1 MQHLFL
7 LSVKHP
13 KHYFAAVASFI
24 IWGFI
29 SFGLKPI
36 QNYPATDI
44 LFYRVFF
51 CVGLMVLINL
61 VFRRDVIKKTISGIV
76 QMTGKQKQ
84 NFAFITLG
92 SGLLLMSNWF
102 LFIFVM
108 NSISVKAASFAYLV
122 CPILTTVFAA
132 VILKEKLTGLQ
143 WFAVFLSVV
152 SCVLLSLNAGTE
164 VFYSLL
170 VASTYA
176 LYLIVQKKNTL
187 PDKFLGLTLQVT
199 FACILLL
206 PFYPYYTGSLPAEGT
221 FYMYILLMAVLFT
234 IIPLFLNV
242 YALKHINSSTVGIL
256 LYINPI
262 IAFLLA
268 IFYYSEQV
276 SIFQL
281 MAYSIIILS
290 IIIFNLKV
298 LTPRKN
304 NPAS

>member
-1 MQHLFL
+1 M
-7 LSVKHP
+7 
-13 KHYFAAVASFI
+13 
-24 IWGFI
+24 
-29 SFGLKPI
+29 
-36 QNYPATDI
+36 
-44 LFYRVFF
+44 
-51 CVGLMVLINL
+51 LIVNL
-61 VFRRDVIKKTISGIV
+61 VFRRDVIKETISGIA
-76 QMTGKQKQ
+76 QMTAKQKRSLT
-84 NFAFITLG
+84 FVTLG
-92 SGLLLMSNWF
+92 SGMLLMANWF

-132 VILKEKLTGLQ
+132 IILKEKLTGLQ

-152 SCVLLSLNAGTE
+152 SCILLSLNAGTE

-199 FACILLL
+199 FASLLLL
-206 PFYPYYTGSLPAEGT
+206 PFYPSYSGSLPAEAT

-242 YALKHINSSTVGIL
+242 FALKHVKSSTVGIL

-268 IFYYSEQV
+268 VFYYKEQV
-276 SIFQL
+276 TVFQL

-290 IIIFNLKV
+290 IIIFNLKII
-298 LTPRKN
+298 TARK
-304 NPAS
+304 SHTVT